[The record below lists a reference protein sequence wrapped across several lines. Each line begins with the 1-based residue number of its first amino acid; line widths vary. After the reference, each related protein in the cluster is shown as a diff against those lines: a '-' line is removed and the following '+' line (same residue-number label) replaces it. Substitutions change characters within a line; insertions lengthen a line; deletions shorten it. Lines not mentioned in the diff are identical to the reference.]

1 MQPVGRRTRVV
12 VRKVG
17 PWSVLKFSLL
27 FYLCVMLIIY
37 FALMIIYWLLSAVG
51 AIDSAGR
58 LLGYVFATGSAG
70 ESEVVV
76 IRFGS
81 VFGWLLLVGLGNV
94 DHLVARER
102 VRRVPLQPD
111 QRRRG
116 RCRGHARPET
126 LTGAERRDAV

>member
-27 FYLCVMLIIY
+27 FYLCVMLIVY

-58 LLGYVFATGSAG
+58 LLGYVFATG
-70 ESEVVV
+70 
-76 IRFGS
+76 
-81 VFGWLLLVGLGNV
+81 
-94 DHLVARER
+94 
-102 VRRVPLQPD
+102 
-111 QRRRG
+111 QRRGERSRG
-116 RCRGHARPET
+116 DQIRIGLRLAARWPGWAT
-126 LTGAERRDAV
+126 SSSGRS